1 MKPTLYEKLI
11 ARLQNHRLVAV
22 MILVGTAIIALSAF
36 TDATKNLFSLIS
48 RPNPEDA
55 RIKLASMSVPYTPD
69 EFVEKAAGG
78 DLTLVNLFLAA
89 GMDPNVILGE
99 DDGPTALF
107 LAARENHPDVVK
119 ALLKAGA
126 KVINQGSNSLEGAAE
141 SGNADMLNL
150 LLRSPAEHDKLD
162 EAFTRG
168 KNRRMLEILLA
179 HGANVKKAG
188 PEALLNSSDPE
199 AVAFLLA
206 HGADLNSKD
215 SAGRTLMG
223 RMDFDS
229 ITLDTLQTL
238 VDRGADLNARDKMG
252 WTLLNTYA
260 SKGYLNG
267 LELLVAKKVSIDAPN
282 PDGRTALS
290 LACELRHGNGADI
303 VLFLLKNG
311 ADANAKDNSGKTP
324 LAYARRGQ
332 NADMI
337 QMLLAHG
344 AHD

>member
-1 MKPTLYEKLI
+1 MKPTLYEKLN
-11 ARLQNHRLVAV
+11 ARLQNRRLVAV

-36 TDATKNLFSLIS
+36 TDASKNLFSLVS
-48 RPNPEDA
+48 RPNEEDA

-69 EFVEKAAGG
+69 EFVERAASG

-89 GMDPNVILGE
+89 RMDPNVILGE

-119 ALLKAGA
+119 ALLRAGA
-126 KVINQGSNSLEGAAE
+126 KVINRGSNSLEGAAE
-141 SGNADMLNL
+141 SGNADILNL
-150 LLRSPAEHDKLD
+150 LLRSSAEHDKLD

-168 KNRRMLEILLA
+168 KNRQMLEILLA
-179 HGANVKKAG
+179 HGADVKKAG

-215 SAGRTLMG
+215 STGQTLMG

-229 ITLDTLQTL
+229 ISLDTLQAL
-238 VDRGADLNARDKMG
+238 VDRGADLNARDKRG
-252 WTLLNTYA
+252 WTLLNTFA

-267 LELLVAKKVSIDAPN
+267 LKLLVAKKVSINAPN
-282 PDGRTALS
+282 PDGRTALF
-290 LACELRHGNGADI
+290 LACGLRYEDVPDI
-303 VLFLLKNG
+303 VGFLLKNG
-311 ADANAKDNSGKTP
+311 ADPNAKDKSGVTP
-324 LAYARRGQ
+324 LSYARGHL
-332 NADMI
+332 NGDI
-337 QMLLAHG
+337 EQMLLLHG
-344 AHD
+344 AHN